1 MYKWMYDRIVKQ
13 YEKESKE
20 ELVQRIM
27 AMEEIECSDRCFAN
41 QCEAGTAIC
50 SINEL
55 FEELEEL
62 SSGFSYE
69 KAAKVYELSELAKN
83 NWNYIRNGLADIN
96 DDCRCSKVL
105 DGFKKRV
112 NNAKDQMDSI

>member
-55 FEELEEL
+55 FEALEEL

-69 KAAKVYELSELAKN
+69 KAAKVYELSELAKTIGIILEMD
-83 NWNYIRNGLADIN
+83 WLILMTIADVQ
-96 DDCRCSKVL
+96 KY
-105 DGFKKRV
+105 
-112 NNAKDQMDSI
+112 

>member
-55 FEELEEL
+55 FEALEEL

-96 DDCRCSKVL
+96 DACRCSKVL

-112 NNAKDQMDSI
+112 NSAKDQMDSM